1 MKEDFLHFV
10 WKNRLFQH
18 DSLVANT
25 GEKIK
30 VLRLGEHNFDAGP
43 DFFNAKVEIDGTLWV
58 GNVEIHVNASDWA
71 RHGHH
76 KDKNYDNVILQAV
89 YNNDTDVKRTNG
101 EPIPTVELKFNPSIY
116 QNYQELLQNQ
126 YWIPCQN
133 DFYKVDPFF
142 VKHWLH
148 KLMIERLERKSN
160 EIIACLEKNKNDWEE
175 TFYQFLARNFGFKT
189 NSQPFELL
197 AKSLPYKF
205 LIKHKNSLIQ
215 IEAMLLG
222 QAGLLQYALSDDYTK
237 ILDREYKV
245 FSTKFSLRHIDGHL
259 WKFLRLRPSNFPTIR
274 IAQFG
279 SLIHKTSGLFS
290 KIIQA
295 GNAKELLEL
304 FRVST
309 SPYWENHYVFNK
321 ESESK
326 EKKLGDQAIHYIL
339 INTVVPFLFVYGK
352 IKNLD
357 DFKEKSLEI
366 LDQIP
371 PESNSIVKKWEK
383 LGIKAE
389 NAFYTQAL
397 LQLKNEYC
405 KFRKCIQCQIGNK
418 ILKSGKV

>member
-1 MKEDFLHFV
+1 
-10 WKNRLFQH
+10 
-18 DSLVANT
+18 
-25 GEKIK
+25 
-30 VLRLGEHNFDAGP
+30 
-43 DFFNAKVEIDGTLWV
+43 
-58 GNVEIHVNASDWA
+58 
-71 RHGHH
+71 
-76 KDKNYDNVILQAV
+76 
-89 YNNDTDVKRTNG
+89 
-101 EPIPTVELKFNPSIY
+101 
-116 QNYQELLQNQ
+116 
-126 YWIPCQN
+126 
-133 DFYKVDPFF
+133 
-142 VKHWLH
+142 
-148 KLMIERLERKSN
+148 MIERLERKSN

-295 GNAKELLEL
+295 GNVKELLEL

-321 ESESK
+321 ESEHK

-405 KFRKCIQCQIGNK
+405 KFRKCIQCRIGNK